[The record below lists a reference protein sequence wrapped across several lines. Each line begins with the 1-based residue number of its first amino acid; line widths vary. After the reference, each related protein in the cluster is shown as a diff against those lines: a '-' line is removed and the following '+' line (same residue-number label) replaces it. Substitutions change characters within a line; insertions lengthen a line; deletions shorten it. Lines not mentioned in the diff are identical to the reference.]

1 MTLVKFNNRPAI
13 NNFDNLF
20 NDFFNGFP
28 NTWTKELATGAVS
41 VPKANIH
48 ETKDAFHVELNVP
61 GRNKEDFK
69 VTVEDGLLSVSY
81 ESKEESKQ
89 EDYKTLRR
97 EFSFQS
103 FKRSFHVDDSIQLD
117 AIQAKYENGVLKLL
131 LPKIEVVAPASKQIS
146 IQ

>member
-1 MTLVKFNNRPAI
+1 MTLVKFNSRPLL

-28 NTWTKELATGAVS
+28 VNYSKNLPGLTAAL
-41 VPKANIH
+41 PKANIH

-61 GRNKEDFK
+61 GRNKEDFN
-69 VTVEDGLLSVSY
+69 VLVEDGLLTISY
-81 ESKEESKQ
+81 EKKEENKQ
-89 EDYKTLRR
+89 EDYKTLSR
-97 EFSFQS
+97 EFSFES

-117 AIQAKYENGVLKLL
+117 NIQAKYENGVLKLL
-131 LPKIEVVAPASKQIS
+131 LPKKENVQPATKQIA